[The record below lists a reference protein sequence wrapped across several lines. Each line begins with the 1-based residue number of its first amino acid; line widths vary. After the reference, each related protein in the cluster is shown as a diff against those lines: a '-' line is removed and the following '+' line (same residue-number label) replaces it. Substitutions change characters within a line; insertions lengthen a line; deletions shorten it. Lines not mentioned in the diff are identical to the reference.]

1 MTQNTE
7 VSDYDWPLISSKRSE
22 RIAAGRNVLRA
33 QPRGLP
39 SKPWSQILPTT
50 RGAEAMLAAAL
61 RHVPATERATPG
73 GGAVVDEGEVLR
85 WWLAGADI
93 DPDGALVGRA
103 LLSLLANCKAA
114 GLPASAP
121 GDAYAAHSERLAI
134 AVALFR
140 VIRRSEHRHA
150 LIDLLRG
157 APRKPPVRNSE
168 QALSI
173 CLGAIFGA
181 APSFWPDVDDKLF
194 AEVNLLAASFMKHWC
209 MEEAL
214 GAGALG
220 ESPGKLAAC
229 EWVWRWQEARRQRAR
244 EAVRDPRNADFLVE
258 LLSWLPESDSHVLVS
273 QEGGYIAFDRTDMN
287 MQLVASS
294 RFSTLWG
301 PSLEIPMTSE
311 GPALMMPK
319 KVGPRTR
326 LKVPGSRLLM
336 EGYRAG

>member
-1 MTQNTE
+1 MTQNIE
-7 VSDYDWPLISSKRSE
+7 VSEYDWPLISSKRSE

-33 QPRGLP
+33 QPHGLP
-39 SKPWSQILPTT
+39 PKPWAKVPSTT

-61 RHVPATERATPG
+61 RHAPATERATPG
-73 GGAVVDEGEVLR
+73 AASVDEGEVLR
-85 WWLAGADI
+85 WWLAGAGV
-93 DPDGALVGRA
+93 DPDGAGVGRA

-114 GLPASAP
+114 GLPASARS
-121 GDAYAAHSERLAI
+121 DAYAAHSERLAI

-157 APRKPPVRNSE
+157 APRKPPVRDSE

-181 APSFWPDVDDKLF
+181 APSGWTGVDDKLF
-194 AEVNLLAASFMKHWC
+194 AEVNLLAAGFVKHWC
-209 MEEAL
+209 IEEAL

-229 EWVWRWQEARRQRAR
+229 EWVWRWQVARRRRAR
-244 EAVRDPRNADFLVE
+244 EAVGDPRNADFLVE

-273 QEGGYIAFDRTDMN
+273 QGNGYIAFDRTDMN
-287 MQLVASS
+287 MQLVGTGPYS
-294 RFSTLWG
+294 RLWG

-319 KVGPRTR
+319 KVGRRTSV
-326 LKVPGSRLLM
+326 KGPGSRLLM